1 MLDYGNESSW
11 DSIALQHQE
20 WYMVSKG
27 GKSCLTRPYV
37 DYYQWL
43 CPTRKESRNHVLSL
57 VEGLAKWM
65 ELKVCT

>member
-27 GKSCLTRPYV
+27 GKSCYIPMWIIINGFALLEKNLEIMY
-37 DYYQWL
+37 
-43 CPTRKESRNHVLSL
+43 
-57 VEGLAKWM
+57 
-65 ELKVCT
+65 